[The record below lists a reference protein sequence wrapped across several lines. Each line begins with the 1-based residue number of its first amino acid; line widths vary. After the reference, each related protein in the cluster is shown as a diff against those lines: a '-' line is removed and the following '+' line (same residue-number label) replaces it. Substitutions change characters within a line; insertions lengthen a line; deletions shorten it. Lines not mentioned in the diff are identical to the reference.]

1 MIRKALIA
9 STLLAVAAMILAS
22 CANEN
27 KRDYISETA
36 GPDALTA
43 SDIRTGK
50 PSAEILAAWTDQK
63 SPAVLGTYRCT
74 PEKGWE
80 RMERLAAL
88 SRTKEEWMARRDS
101 IRKDMRHELRLDYFP
116 EHFYG
121 KVYLSEKRSH
131 GSYNVQDLGL
141 EILPGVY
148 CTASVYTPAKMSRA
162 SCPVVINPHGHDN
175 KGRNADY
182 VQTRCAIW
190 AQLGCIAIS
199 YDMFAYGEDSF
210 FDMAWHKSG
219 FAQPLQVLSAL
230 RLIDYALDMK
240 EADPS
245 RVGIT
250 GCSGGGSICMFAT
263 AIDDRITL
271 SMPVVMMSS
280 YFNGGCICE
289 SGTQLHASAG
299 GTNNVE
305 IAAICAPRPM
315 LLESDGADWTAHMPE
330 VDFPFVKRI
339 YGLYGAADKVEN
351 VHFPDGQHNYD
362 AAKRQ
367 AAYGFLIRNWNLDAS
382 GLTGPDGSI
391 SEDACVIEDAQTMKI
406 WGPGKFP
413 LPADAITNP
422 EQVFQCS
429 NARDSTTPVSSE
441 EKT

>member
-1 MIRKALIA
+1 MGKIPYISIMIPRFP
-9 STLLAVAAMILAS
+9 ILAAAVIMFAACS
-22 CANEN
+22 SHD
-27 KRDYISETA
+27 KRSYITETA
-36 GPDALTA
+36 GPDSPAA
-43 SDIRTGK
+43 SEIRMEK
-50 PSAEILAAWTDQK
+50 PSPETVSAFVDQN
-63 SPAVLGTYRCT
+63 SPAALGTYRCA
-74 PEKGWE
+74 PELGWE
-80 RMERLAAL
+80 KLEKLAAF
-88 SRTKEEWMARRDS
+88 STTAEEWQQRREQ
-101 IRKDMRHELRLDYFP
+101 IRKDMRHELRLDSFP

-121 KVYLSEKRSH
+121 KVYLSEKRGH
-131 GSYNVQDLGL
+131 GSYSVQDLGL
-141 EILPGVY
+141 EILPGIY
-148 CTASVYTPAKMSRA
+148 CTASLYTPEKMQKA
-162 SCPVVINPHGHDN
+162 GCPVVINPHGHDP

-210 FDMAWHKSG
+210 FDMAWHKSC

-230 RLIDYALDMK
+230 RLIDFALDMK

-263 AIDDRITL
+263 AVDERITL

-289 SGTQLHASAG
+289 SGTQLHSSAD

-315 LLESDGADWTAHMPE
+315 LLVSDGADWTAHMPE

-339 YGLYGAADKVEN
+339 YALYGAEEKVEN

-367 AAYGFLIRNWNLDAS
+367 AAYSFLIRNWQLDAS
-382 GLTGPDGSI
+382 AITAEDGSI
-391 SEDACVIEDAQTMKI
+391 SENGCAVGDAQTMRI

-413 LPADAITNP
+413 LPEDAITDPTQLFKQTWNSQ
-422 EQVFQCS
+422 E
-429 NARDSTTPVSSE
+429 
-441 EKT
+441 